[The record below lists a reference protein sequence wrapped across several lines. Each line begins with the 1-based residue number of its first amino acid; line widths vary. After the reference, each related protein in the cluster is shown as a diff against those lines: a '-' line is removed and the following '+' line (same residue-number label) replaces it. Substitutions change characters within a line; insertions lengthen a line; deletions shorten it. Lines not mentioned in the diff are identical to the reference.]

1 MPFFRPFFQTKH
13 RATSTP
19 PTTRHTWHGLRRS
32 QSATLPLPQEPEPT
46 TSEGTRPPI
55 GEDGT
60 NDTAGY
66 DTDEQLGSI
75 HQPLERQT
83 LSVIARHNNN
93 GRDHLR
99 SASQRRADR
108 LKHIMTWLHLTRSHE
123 SSSSEESARHST
135 PEDTAGDPTTT
146 DPAKKDIPPVHS
158 TTVEVELEIPEPA
171 QVQRV
176 VSSQTVLSQD
186 SIQSTTTVNRRPSQH
201 IPVPIS
207 KPQEDEYWTGFLDD
221 NKGKGHVPEPS
232 DPFSDGKNVESRHQ
246 AEGSA
251 RQSVDRSKRQSMA
264 SVHSPVEGER
274 QPSSKRESI
283 QPAPIPSASRI
294 SSVSSYASRGSSRL
308 GRVDQSKASVEFDKL
323 AAQLQLPITIQ
334 SDGDDAAVTTETD
347 QRPTEETQRRVRF
360 GRMRQTKSNQTLAE
374 ASHSTSKKLRRI
386 KTFSSL
392 GRRSTS
398 GMHCGYGDIFAEIW
412 FVILLPM
419 SWYAQLTW
427 VPAAPHSIELFVEP
441 GDMKAATRLY
451 NHFANQVLFA
461 ERDAHKIAMT
471 TRVVTIP
478 HTQSDP
484 NTTVL
489 SVGWVFK
496 EILAGLPTGIL
507 GSVRLFQVLYSI
519 YLASRAHP
527 DCMRLITLAIMALT
541 GEMQCALICAAFG
554 LFTSL
559 LPKTDHVEEE
569 PSDPHPGTWV
579 RPVARQNR
587 VDGLARVFGPML
599 IGKVD
604 RDRAAHGLVEQE
616 VQEQR
621 VVGLLLDHWRNVSR
635 QLREFT
641 KESRKRE

>member
-13 RATSTP
+13 RAASTP
-19 PTTRHTWHGLRRS
+19 PATRHTWHGLRRS
-32 QSATLPLPQEPEPT
+32 KSATLPSPEPT
-46 TSEGTRPPI
+46 VTSGGTRAQL

-60 NDTAGY
+60 NDAAGY
-66 DTDEQLGSI
+66 ETDEQLGDSI
-75 HQPLERQT
+75 HPPLERQT
-83 LSVIARHNNN
+83 LSIIARHN
-93 GRDHLR
+93 DDSTDR
-99 SASQRRADR
+99 SRSGR
-108 LKHIMTWLHLTRSHE
+108 LKHIMNWLHLTRSPE
-123 SSSSEESARHST
+123 SSSSESARHTT

-146 DPAKKDIPPVHS
+146 GPAKKDIPPVHA
-158 TTVEVELEIPEPA
+158 TTVEVELEITEPA
-171 QVQRV
+171 QAQRV
-176 VSSQTVLSQD
+176 ISSQTVLSQD

-221 NKGKGHVPEPS
+221 NKGKSHVPEPS

-274 QPSSKRESI
+274 QPSSKRDSI
-283 QPAPIPSASRI
+283 QPAPLPNASRI

-308 GRVDQSKASVEFDKL
+308 GRVDQSKAAVEFDRL

-334 SDGDDAAVTTETD
+334 GDEGDTAVTTETD
-347 QRPTEETQRRVRF
+347 QRPTEETQRRIRF
-360 GRMRQTKSNQTLAE
+360 GRMRQTKSNLTLAE
-374 ASHSTSKKLRRI
+374 APQLTSKKLRRT
-386 KTFSSL
+386 KTFAGL
-392 GRRSTS
+392 GRRPS
-398 GMHCGYGDIFAEIW
+398 
-412 FVILLPM
+412 PM
-419 SWYAQLTW
+419 SSLRGKTVEFIARVGGHSYLILPLDLAPAPLQL
-427 VPAAPHSIELFVEP
+427 PACIVAMVIYLQRS
-441 GDMKAATRLY
+441 GDMKAATSLY

-484 NTTVL
+484 NTIVL

-527 DCMRLITLAIMALT
+527 ECMRLITLAIMALT
-541 GEMQCALICAAFG
+541 GEMQCALICAVFG

-599 IGKVD
+599 IGKAD

-621 VVGLLLDHWRNVSR
+621 VVGLLLDHWRNISR